1 MTSHGFH
8 LLFFHASHPSD
19 EELLACLDGELDGRS
34 LARVRRHLDGCWTCR
49 ARRER
54 FDRSIAAFVEMRLED
69 GARRTGFPPASTA
82 MFVARL
88 REVDAAAAAA
98 DAGTGAG
105 AGARMRSA
113 WRRWFKPRVVAR
125 RALWRG
131 RLMLSQLTPARLAP
145 LTVAL
150 LTIVFITLSIGRE
163 PRVSAQELLG
173 RTAAAQDAR
182 LRPVQ
187 QPVVYQR
194 LQVSRRQA
202 GAASARGGARASAT
216 AGADAEAQEMRQTWE
231 VWSDASNGRYRE
243 RVGAFAPIARRSG
256 TDAAE
261 PCRGSAAA
269 AAEPVRELESIL
281 CANGM
286 TTTRPLSAAVFREWR
301 GRVTNA
307 TDAIQRSALDDGR
320 EAMVLRTSVADAN
333 PLRIQ
338 EAELVVRTED
348 WHPLVQRFVVQA
360 AAGLMTYELRELA
373 FEVVP
378 LATVAPGFFED
389 APAPELTRTEPVV
402 PAVPPVSEADLIAA
416 HVQALS
422 ALHRL
427 GALLGEPIE
436 VVRGSSR
443 RIEVRGLA
451 STDARKQEIAEAVSG
466 IPLVTVDVHT
476 IDEAVTAHRTR
487 TRAAAPAEGAPAAES
502 VPAAEAATV
511 ESGVVPAQPLLDAW
525 LGGVV
530 APAGGAGAGAGAAAA
545 AVTPG
550 RGAAL
555 ATEVVSLSREAMTHA
570 WALER
575 LARFTLALDHSSVRP
590 STRRTLE
597 TVALELTQALAQRLD
612 TLDQRVTPIIS
623 PVLDA
628 HDQAPAHEPSAAD
641 ADEWPRNALRTFERV
656 RAADEATRQLF
667 TESDAGALDLASAA
681 RTLRTSTRAA
691 RALAQSLID
700 TLAQDASP
708 DLAPQR

>member
-19 EELLACLDGELDGRS
+19 EELLACLDGELDARS
-34 LARVRRHLDGCWTCR
+34 LARVRRHLDGCWPCR
-49 ARRER
+49 ARRDR

-82 MFVARL
+82 MFTARL
-88 REVDAAAAAA
+88 REIDAASAV
-98 DAGTGAG
+98 GRTG
-105 AGARMRSA
+105 RWA
-113 WRRWFKPRVVAR
+113 WRRWFKPRVVVR
-125 RALWRG
+125 RALWRS
-131 RLMLSQLTPARLAP
+131 RMLLAQLTPARLAP

-150 LTIVFITLSIGRE
+150 LTIAFIALSIGRE

-182 LRPVQ
+182 LRPVP

-194 LQVSRRQA
+194 LQVSRRAAA
-202 GAASARGGARASAT
+202 GAAGVRAGTRT
-216 AGADAEAQEMRQTWE
+216 AADADETRQTWE
-231 VWSDASNGRYRE
+231 VWSDATHGRYRE
-243 RVGAFAPIARRSG
+243 RVGAFAPIARRAADAQPCPTASA
-256 TDAAE
+256 DAA
-261 PCRGSAAA
+261 P
-269 AAEPVRELESIL
+269 PVRELESIL
-281 CANGM
+281 CANGLA
-286 TTTRPLSAAVFREWR
+286 TTRPLSAAVYREWR
-301 GRVTNA
+301 GRVRNA

-320 EAMVLRTSVADAN
+320 EAMVLRTLVAEAD

-338 EAELVVRTED
+338 QAELVVRTED

-360 AAGLMTYELRELA
+360 STGLMTYELRELA

-389 APAPELTRTEPVV
+389 APRETARAEPVV

-451 STDARKQEIAEAVSG
+451 SSVERKQAIVEAVSG

-476 IDEAVTAHRTR
+476 IDEAI
-487 TRAAAPAEGAPAAES
+487 AARRYRSGASAPASAPPS
-502 VPAAEAATV
+502 
-511 ESGVVPAQPLLDAW
+511 
-525 LGGVV
+525 
-530 APAGGAGAGAGAAAA
+530 AAAA
-545 AVTPG
+545 APPPSASASAREPREMDTATVQSGVLPVQPLLEAYLAASAGAAPAG
-550 RGAAL
+550 RGSAI
-555 ATEVVSLSREAMTHA
+555 ATEVASVSREAMTHA

-597 TVALELTQALAQRLD
+597 MVARELTQGLVERLD
-612 TLDQRVTPIIS
+612 RLDARVTPIVS

-628 HDQAPAHEPSAAD
+628 SDTAPPPPSADERDAT
-641 ADEWPRNALRTFERV
+641 ADEWPRQALRTFERV

-667 TESDAGALDLASAA
+667 TESDHAAIDLASAA
-681 RTLRTSTRAA
+681 GALLASCHAGRG
-691 RALAQSLID
+691 LAQGLLD
-700 TLAQDASP
+700 TLAIDLGPDAAVPPS
-708 DLAPQR
+708 QR